1 MFDPTED
8 PDPLIIWFLLFRSR
22 YPDEEA
28 GEIPMAYVVRK
39 PGSNITEA
47 QIMDSIAKQ
56 VSFWIN
62 HDDLAPLNLRC
73 RYLHASMD
81 HYHIKSCPVVA

>member
-1 MFDPTED
+1 MFDSTED
-8 PDPLIIWFLLFRSR
+8 PRPLIIWFLLFRSR

-28 GEIPMAYVVRK
+28 GQIPMAYVVRK

-56 VSFWIN
+56 ASF
-62 HDDLAPLNLRC
+62 
-73 RYLHASMD
+73 
-81 HYHIKSCPVVA
+81 